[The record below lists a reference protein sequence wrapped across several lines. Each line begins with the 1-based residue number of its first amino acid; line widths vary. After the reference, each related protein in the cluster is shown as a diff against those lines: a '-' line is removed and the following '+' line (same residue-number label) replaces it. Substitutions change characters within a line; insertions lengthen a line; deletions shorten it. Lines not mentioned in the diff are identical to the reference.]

1 MEGKV
6 PVFFFFF
13 KQVYLETQH
22 FLQLVIRTYEEDV
35 SIHCRADL
43 WNSEQCERD
52 GLKSTMQY
60 KDKFRL

>member
-6 PVFFFFF
+6 PVFLK

-22 FLQLVIRTYEEDV
+22 FLQLVIRTFEEDV
-35 SIHCRADL
+35 SIHGRADL
-43 WNSEQCERD
+43 WNREQCERD
-52 GLKSTMQY
+52 GLKSTTQC